1 METAAIFF
9 TEYKQIFV
17 IAHVFSVVCGMGA
30 AIVSD
35 VLFNFYI
42 KDKNINPTEHST
54 LEVISRIIWGSLAL
68 IVLTGLALFLSD
80 PVAYAN
86 STKFVLKVAIVAV
99 IIVNG
104 FMFWKIT
111 HKSLKHINF
120 TDTDSNNKYVR
131 VRKLSF
137 AFGAISLV
145 SWLTVF
151 VLGSVSSI
159 PVSLS
164 IGASIYAVIILFAII
179 ASQALEYF
187 ITHKK

>member
-1 METAAIFF
+1 MEATAIFF

-17 IAHVFSVVCGMGA
+17 IGHVFSVVCGMGA

-35 VLFNFYI
+35 VLFNVYI
-42 KDKNINPTEHST
+42 KDKKINPTEHAT

-68 IVLTGLALFLSD
+68 IVLTGVALFLSD

-86 STKFVLKVAIVAV
+86 SDKFLLKVAIVAV
-99 IIVNG
+99 I
-104 FMFWKIT
+104 MFWKIT

-120 TDTDSNNKYVR
+120 TDTDINNKYVR
-131 VRKLSF
+131 IRKLSF

-145 SWLTVF
+145 SWFTVF
-151 VLGSVSSI
+151 ILGSISSI
-159 PVSLS
+159 PVSLAV
-164 IGASIYAVIILFAII
+164 GAGIYAVIILLAII
-179 ASQALEYF
+179 ASQVMEYF

>member
-1 METAAIFF
+1 MEATAIFF

-17 IAHVFSVVCGMGA
+17 IGHVFSVVCGMGA

-35 VLFNFYI
+35 VLFNVYI
-42 KDKNINPTEHST
+42 KDKKINPTEHAT

-68 IVLTGLALFLSD
+68 IVLTGVALFLSD

-86 STKFVLKVAIVAV
+86 SDKFLLKVAIVAV
-99 IIVNG
+99 IIING

-120 TDTDSNNKYVR
+120 TDTDINNKYVR
-131 VRKLSF
+131 IRKLSF

-145 SWLTVF
+145 SWFTVF
-151 VLGSVSSI
+151 ILGSISSI
-159 PVSLS
+159 PVSLAV
-164 IGASIYAVIILFAII
+164 GAGIYAVIILLAII
-179 ASQALEYF
+179 ASQVMEYF